1 MSFPNIPNVTPTISL
16 TTAQT
21 VPLLLAS
28 IAFEE
33 LGLAHMI
40 NAEAEKLQM
49 VLGTLP
55 GGTKLNPGTVTVTN
69 LLDIDTSVQR
79 TLKDIIKKEMLLEF
93 KFENILELLAIT
105 SVISPIT
112 PPPTVPCGCQVTQGG
127 ASGGDFNIT
136 KGGPSA
142 NNTVIFDTAKQ
153 TPNGGPIIYN
163 GLICSSCSPNSNF
176 FTYSYTGSA
185 AIGAFTFKADTFT
198 VPPCPG
204 TNASITMTGTL
215 AFTSPPI
222 IDFGPTPTFILNVD
236 NTTGNKS
243 IQFIITGNTHT
254 FSSTT
259 TVGNGEITISKCPA

>member
-1 MSFPNIPNVTPTISL
+1 MSFPNVPNVTPTISL

-40 NAEAEKLQM
+40 NAEAEKLQL

-55 GGTKLNPGTVTVTN
+55 GGTKLDPGTVTITN

-112 PPPTVPCGCQVTQGG
+112 PPPTAVCGCQATNEAGHN
-127 ASGGDFNIT
+127 FNIT
-136 KGGPSA
+136 RGDGDVNTTVTLNSA
-142 NNTVIFDTAKQ
+142 AV
-153 TPNGGPIIYN
+153 TPPGAVNYN
-163 GLICSSCSPNSNF
+163 GHICQSCQTNNSFTFSYEADPNPDPGTPVVPDFTFTATTFSVPHCPNHTVTITGQGTTDNPAFFGPNPTYQLILNGA
-176 FTYSYTGSA
+176 TGSKT
-185 AIGAFTFKADTFT
+185 IE
-198 VPPCPG
+198 V
-204 TNASITMTGTL
+204 
-215 AFTSPPI
+215 I
-222 IDFGPTPTFILNVD
+222 IS
-236 NTTGNKS
+236 GN
-243 IQFIITGNTHT
+243 GNTFDAKVDHL
-254 FSSTT
+254 
-259 TVGNGEITISKCPA
+259 GNGELVVNDCP